1 MRDAASGDGGRRPAR
16 HRPTPGDL
24 GVLLV
29 VGAAYYLGARLGLG
43 LSLVEHNVTPLW
55 PPTGIAVA
63 AFVLLDRRRWAAV
76 TVAVGLA
83 ALAVNLPIS
92 TGPLA
97 AAVTAMGNAAAPLVA
112 ALLLRRVGF
121 RRQLDRLRDALAI
134 VLLGALASM
143 TVSATVGAFTLVASG
158 AIPMSELPTAWAV
171 WWTGDAMGVL
181 VVTPFLL
188 ALPLIAD
195 GTWGPRQWLEGV
207 AVLVA
212 TGLVSAWAAFSTMAV
227 LVLVLPVLGWAA
239 WRLQLRGAAP
249 AALVASVVTTS
260 AATHQSGPFEGLT
273 LLEQMVSLQAFN
285 ACVALTSFF
294 LASLVS
300 ERLDAAAALARWAG
314 ELEER
319 VEQRTADLSAANER
333 LRREIRS
340 RSRAQQQLSHEE
352 ARAEREHEIAG
363 VLQRSMLPGRLPDL
377 PGIAVAARY
386 VPATTDVQVGGDWYD
401 VIPLAHGQVGLVI
414 GDVAGHGV
422 RAAATMGQVR
432 MAVRAYAVQDPSPVR
447 VLRRVHRLL
456 ARLTSDEMVTLVYL
470 LADPAAGTVRL
481 SSAGHPPPLLVHA
494 GAVRQLDGALSPPL
508 GVTLD
513 RSYTEVVHALPPDA
527 TLLLYTDGLVER
539 RGVAITDGLDRLA
552 ASAVRLVKE
561 DGGDLGALC
570 DALLLDVLGD
580 ADRSDDVALV
590 AVRATPAHEGRPSP
604 DEPTDDEPVTTEP
617 VASGSLAQA
626 RSKTATPRG
635 TRPGPGPADLD

>member
-1 MRDAASGDGGRRPAR
+1 MRDAASGDGDRRPGR

-24 GVLLV
+24 VVLLGV
-29 VGAAYYLGARLGLG
+29 AGAYYLGARLGLG

-63 AFVLLDRRRWAAV
+63 AFVLLDRQRWAAV
-76 TVAVGLA
+76 TVAVLLA

-92 TGPLA
+92 TGPVA
-97 AAVTAMGNAAAPLVA
+97 AAVTAVGNTAAPLVA
-112 ALLLRRVGF
+112 AMLLRRVGF
-121 RRQLDRLRDALAI
+121 RRRLDRLRDALAI

-143 TVSATVGAFTLVASG
+143 LVSATVGAGTLAASG
-158 AIPMSELPTAWAV
+158 AITPAELPTAWAV

-188 ALPLIAD
+188 ALPLLSD
-195 GTWGPRQWLEGV
+195 GTWRARQWLEGV
-207 AVLVA
+207 AALA
-212 TGLVSAWAAFSTMAV
+212 TTGLVSVWASFSQLAI
-227 LVLVLPVLGWAA
+227 LVLVLPVVGWAA

-249 AALVASVVTTS
+249 AALVASVVTTW
-260 AATHQSGPFEGLT
+260 AAAHHRGPFEGQT

-300 ERLDAAAALARWAG
+300 ERLDAAAALARWTS
-314 ELEER
+314 ELETR
-319 VEQRTADLSAANER
+319 VEQRTADLSAANAR
-333 LRREIRS
+333 LRQEIRS

-363 VLQRSMLPGRLPDL
+363 VLQRSMLPGRLPEL
-377 PGIAVAARY
+377 PGLEVAARY

-401 VIPLAHGQVGLVI
+401 VIPLRHGQVGLVI

-456 ARLTSDEMVTLVYL
+456 SRLATDEMVTLVYL
-470 LADPAAGTVRL
+470 LTDPEGGTVRL

-513 RSYTEVVHALPPDA
+513 RSYTEVVHALPPGA

-539 RGVAITDGLDRLA
+539 RGVAITEGLERLA
-552 ASAVRLVKE
+552 AGAVRLVGE
-561 DGGDLGALC
+561 GDGDLGVLC
-570 DALLLDVLGD
+570 DDLLADLLGD
-580 ADRSDDVALV
+580 GDRSDDVALV
-590 AVRATPAHEGRPSP
+590 AVRATGVPE
-604 DEPTDDEPVTTEP
+604 D
-617 VASGSLAQA
+617 
-626 RSKTATPRG
+626 RS
-635 TRPGPGPADLD
+635 

>member
-1 MRDAASGDGGRRPAR
+1 MRDAVSGDGGRRPAR
-16 HRPTPGDL
+16 HRPAPGDL
-24 GVLLV
+24 GVLV
-29 VGAAYYLGARLGLG
+29 VVAAAYYLGARLGLG

-63 AFVLLDRRRWAAV
+63 AFLLQDRRRWTAV
-76 TVAVGLA
+76 TVAVLLA
-83 ALAVNLPIS
+83 AFAVNLPIS
-92 TGPLA
+92 TGPVP
-97 AAVTAMGNAAAPLVA
+97 AAVTALGNAAAPLVA

-121 RRQLDRLRDALAI
+121 RRQLDRRRDALAI

-143 TVSATVGAFTLVASG
+143 LVSATVGAGTLAASG
-158 AIPMSELPTAWAV
+158 SIPMSELPSAWAV

-188 ALPLIAD
+188 AVPLITD
-195 GTWGPRQWLEGV
+195 GTWGRWQWLEGA

-212 TGLVSAWAAFSTMAV
+212 TGLVSAWAAFSQLAV

-249 AALVASVVTTS
+249 AALVASVVATS
-260 AATHQSGPFEGLT
+260 AAAHQSGPFAGLS
-273 LLEQMVSLQAFN
+273 LLGQMLSLQSFN

-300 ERLDAAAALARWAG
+300 ERLDAAAALSRWAAD
-314 ELEER
+314 LEVR
-319 VEQRTADLSAANER
+319 VAQRTADLSEANAR

-340 RSRAQQQLSHEE
+340 RSRAQRQLSHEE

-377 PGIAVAARY
+377 PGIGVAARY

-401 VIPLAHGQVGLVI
+401 VIPLQRGRVGLVI

-422 RAAATMGQVR
+422 QAAATMAQVR
-432 MAVRAYAVQDPSPVR
+432 MAVRAYAVEDPSPVS
-447 VLRRVHRLL
+447 VLCRVHRLL
-456 ARLTSDEMVTLVYL
+456 SRLAADEMVTLVYL
-470 LADPAAGTVRL
+470 VADPSSGTVRL

-494 GAVRQLDGALSPPL
+494 GASRHLDGALSPPL
-508 GVTLD
+508 GVTPEP
-513 RSYTEVVHALPPDA
+513 SYTEVVHALPPGA

-539 RGVAITDGLDRLA
+539 RGVAITDGLERLA
-552 ASAVRLVKE
+552 ASAVRLVGE
-561 DGGDLGALC
+561 DGTDLGALC
-570 DALLLDVLGD
+570 DALLHDLLGD

-590 AVRATPAHEGRPSP
+590 AVR
-604 DEPTDDEPVTTEP
+604 TEP
-617 VASGSLAQA
+617 VVQG
-626 RSKTATPRG
+626 
-635 TRPGPGPADLD
+635 RPDPS

>member
-1 MRDAASGDGGRRPAR
+1 MRDAVSGDGGRRPAR

-24 GVLLV
+24 GVLV
-29 VGAAYYLGARLGLG
+29 AVAAAYYLGARLGLG

-63 AFVLLDRRRWAAV
+63 AFLLLDRSRWTAV
-76 TVAVGLA
+76 TVAVLLA

-92 TGPLA
+92 TGATA
-97 AAVTAMGNAAAPLVA
+97 AAVTALGNAAAPLVA

-121 RRQLDRLRDALAI
+121 RRQLDRHRDALAI

-143 TVSATVGAFTLVASG
+143 LVSATVGAGTLAASG
-158 AIPMSELPTAWAV
+158 AISMAELPTAWTV

-188 ALPLIAD
+188 ALPLLAD
-195 GTWGPRQWLEGV
+195 GTWRRWQWLEG
-207 AVLVA
+207 AAALLVTA
-212 TGLVSAWAAFSTMAV
+212 LVTTWAAFAQMPI

-249 AALVASVVTTS
+249 AALVASVLTTW
-260 AATHQSGPFEGLT
+260 AAAHQRGPFAGLT
-273 LLEQMVSLQAFN
+273 LLEQMVGLQGFN

-300 ERLDAAAALARWAG
+300 ERLDAATALSRWAG

-319 VEQRTADLSAANER
+319 VAQRTADLSAANAR

-340 RSRAQQQLSHEE
+340 RSRAQRQLSHEE
-352 ARAEREHEIAG
+352 ARAEREHEIAA

-377 PGIAVAARY
+377 PGLDVAARY
-386 VPATTDVQVGGDWYD
+386 LPATTDVQVGGDWYD
-401 VIPLAHGQVGLVI
+401 VIPLGRGQVGLVI

-422 RAAATMGQVR
+422 QAAATMAQVR
-432 MAVRAYAVQDPSPVR
+432 MAVRAYAVEDASPVS
-447 VLRRVHRLL
+447 VLCRVHRLL
-456 ARLTSDEMVTLVYL
+456 SHLAADEMVTLVYL
-470 LADPAAGTVRL
+470 VADPFAGTLRL

-494 GAVRQLDGALSPPL
+494 GASRHLDGALSPPL
-508 GVTLD
+508 GATPD
-513 RSYTEVVHALPPDA
+513 PSYTEAVHALPPGA

-539 RGVAITDGLDRLA
+539 RGVSITEGLERLA
-552 ASAVRLVKE
+552 ASAVRLVGQE
-561 DGGDLGALC
+561 GADPGALC
-570 DALLLDVLGD
+570 DALLHDLLGE
-580 ADRSDDVALV
+580 ANRADDVALV
-590 AVRATPAHEGRPSP
+590 AVRTQ
-604 DEPTDDEPVTTEP
+604 P
-617 VASGSLAQA
+617 VAQS
-626 RSKTATPRG
+626 
-635 TRPGPGPADLD
+635 RPDRW

>member
-1 MRDAASGDGGRRPAR
+1 MRDAASGDGDRRPGR

-24 GVLLV
+24 VVLLGV
-29 VGAAYYLGARLGLG
+29 AGAYYLGARLGLG

-63 AFVLLDRRRWAAV
+63 AFVLLDRQRWAAV
-76 TVAVGLA
+76 TVAVLLA

-92 TGPLA
+92 TGPVA
-97 AAVTAMGNAAAPLVA
+97 AAVTAVGNTAAPLVA
-112 ALLLRRVGF
+112 AMLLRRVGF
-121 RRQLDRLRDALAI
+121 RRRLDRLRDALAI

-143 TVSATVGAFTLVASG
+143 LVSATVGAGTLAASG
-158 AIPMSELPTAWAV
+158 AITPAELPTAWAV

-188 ALPLIAD
+188 ALPLLSD
-195 GTWGPRQWLEGV
+195 GTWRARQWLEGV
-207 AVLVA
+207 AALA
-212 TGLVSAWAAFSTMAV
+212 TTGLVSVWASFSQLAI
-227 LVLVLPVLGWAA
+227 LVLVLPVVGWAA

-249 AALVASVVTTS
+249 AALVASVVTTW
-260 AATHQSGPFEGLT
+260 AAAHHRGPFEGQT

-300 ERLDAAAALARWAG
+300 ERLDAAAALARWTS
-314 ELEER
+314 ELETR
-319 VEQRTADLSAANER
+319 VEQRTADLSAANAR
-333 LRREIRS
+333 LRQEIRS

-363 VLQRSMLPGRLPDL
+363 VLQRSMLPGRLPEL
-377 PGIAVAARY
+377 PGLEVAARY

-401 VIPLAHGQVGLVI
+401 VIPLRHGQVGLVI

-456 ARLTSDEMVTLVYL
+456 SRLATDEMVTLVYL
-470 LADPAAGTVRL
+470 LTDPEGGTVRL

-513 RSYTEVVHALPPDA
+513 RSYTEVVHALPPGA

-539 RGVAITDGLDRLA
+539 RGVAITDGLERLA
-552 ASAVRLVKE
+552 AGAVRLVGE
-561 DGGDLGALC
+561 GDGDLGVLC
-570 DALLLDVLGD
+570 DDLLADLLGD
-580 ADRSDDVALV
+580 GDRSDDVALV
-590 AVRATPAHEGRPSP
+590 AVRATGVPE
-604 DEPTDDEPVTTEP
+604 D
-617 VASGSLAQA
+617 
-626 RSKTATPRG
+626 RS
-635 TRPGPGPADLD
+635 